1 MRETIKNIKNEYKIE
16 KNSIIITHKVKN
28 LDDKNI
34 YFSLGSL
41 NSFIDKK
48 RYLSANII
56 DNKLPNIFPKENNIK
71 YKLPEVKKLINTGS
85 III

>member
-1 MRETIKNIKNEYKIE
+1 MKYAVNFI
-16 KNSIIITHKVKN
+16 S
-28 LDDKNI
+28 NI

-41 NSFIDKK
+41 NSFIDNK

-71 YKLPEVKKLINTGS
+71 YKFPEVKKLLNTGS

>member
-1 MRETIKNIKNEYKIE
+1 MKYAVNFIR
-16 KNSIIITHKVKN
+16 
-28 LDDKNI
+28 NI

-41 NSFIDKK
+41 NSFIDNK

>member
-1 MRETIKNIKNEYKIE
+1 MKYAVNFIR
-16 KNSIIITHKVKN
+16 
-28 LDDKNI
+28 NI

-41 NSFIDKK
+41 NSFIDNK

-85 III
+85 IIIWISVSISNLAIPKIPLP